1 MALSSYINDLKNF
14 FLVVHHRKTE
24 MAILRQSELGTVD
37 HNREQQLVDEYFN
50 TCSEFWDDTYRR
62 KDASGIV
69 NQLRQTIALRYVDK
83 LSLPK
88 TARILEIGCGA
99 GGVSIA
105 LARRGFAVDT
115 VDHSSAMIELTKR
128 HAKENGVENRIH
140 VAIEDVHELT
150 FNDQSFDLI
159 IALGVMGWLHDLKK
173 ALIEIRRVLK
183 PGGYVVLDST
193 HAHALFNPLSIPLI
207 ESFFRA
213 RERWTIRNNEQK
225 TAIPHFYLAKEF
237 NRHLSEVNL
246 QIVDYTVFG
255 FGPFIVMNHK
265 LFSDYVE
272 QKIQQKLQRY
282 ADARLP
288 FIRSAGIQNIVLA
301 RKVHPK
307 GS

>member
-1 MALSSYINDLKNF
+1 MALSSYINDLKD
-14 FLVVHHRKTE
+14 FLRLSSRKTE
-24 MAILRQSELGTVD
+24 LAILRQSELGIVD

-62 KDASGIV
+62 KDVTGIV

-99 GGVSIA
+99 GGTATA
-105 LARRGFAVDT
+105 LARRGFAVDA
-115 VDHSSAMIELTKR
+115 VDHSSAMIELTKK

-246 QIVDYTVFG
+246 QIVEYKIFG
-255 FGPFIVMNHK
+255 FGPFIVINHK
-265 LFSDYVE
+265 LFPDYVE
-272 QKIQQKLQRY
+272 KKIQQKLQRY